1 MLFISIVAV
10 LVVIATILIRKS
22 KKEDIIT
29 HYETS
34 HIEELAPETTPT
46 IVPVVEEVVEVKKPE
61 EAVSN
66 EQLAEIDF
74 LNSLGLHA
82 RVLRLIEPTL
92 PDV

>member
-61 EAVSN
+61 AKKSQNKKHQAKSN
-66 EQLAEIDF
+66 AKKP
-74 LNSLGLHA
+74 NKK
-82 RVLRLIEPTL
+82 
-92 PDV
+92 